1 MATQDLDHRLSDPQT
16 RKLIAF
22 DRGEG
27 YGSIG
32 LVLLV
37 ALVLV
42 GAAVGYLL
50 VGRGNA
56 PPYVLAI
63 LSVLAVVGV
72 VSLFAGATGF
82 LRLQGRDA
90 GHAVAKAAVD
100 GASDSIVVT
109 DPSGR
114 VIYANAAYLALI
126 RAAEPKDV
134 RPDRKSTRLN
144 SSHVSESR

>member
-1 MATQDLDHRLSDPQT
+1 MWATSNLLPKQGSLRHSRRVASRALNRDRGMATQDLDHRLSDPQT

-72 VSLFAGATGF
+72 FSLFAGATGF
-82 LRLQGRDA
+82 LRPPGRGA
-90 GHAVAKAAVD
+90 GPPA
-100 GASDSIVVT
+100 
-109 DPSGR
+109 GR
-114 VIYANAAYLALI
+114 A
-126 RAAEPKDV
+126 
-134 RPDRKSTRLN
+134 
-144 SSHVSESR
+144 